1 MKAFEKYAEYYDL
14 IYRDKDYEAECD
26 FIEEI
31 FRRFASSPVKTILDG
46 GCGTGGH
53 ALPLARRGYLVTG
66 IDSSKIML
74 KRAEKKA
81 EEGNLSLDFHH
92 GDLRQFNLGRKYDAC
107 LCMFAVMNYVT
118 RTEDVL
124 KILKSIRQHLHTSSL
139 FIFDFWNGLAVLR
152 ILPSV
157 REQVVEDNN
166 VRVTRIAQP
175 ELDAFNHLCRVH
187 YRLLVNQDDALVDE
201 ITETHVIRYFFPQE
215 ITHYLDETGFEV
227 LKICPFLDIDGKVD
241 ESVWNVAAITR
252 AV

>member
-14 IYRDKDYEAECD
+14 IYKDKDYERECD
-26 FIEEI
+26 FIEEV

-74 KRAEKKA
+74 KRAKKKA
-81 EEGNLSLDFHH
+81 REGNLSLDFHH
-92 GDLRQFNLGRKYDAC
+92 GDLRQFDLGGKYDTC
-107 LCMFAVMNYVT
+107 LCMFAVMGYIT
-118 RTEDVL
+118 ETEDVL
-124 KILKSIRQHLHTSSL
+124 KALKSIRQHLNSGSL
-139 FIFDFWNGLAVLR
+139 FLFDFWNGLAVLR

-157 REQVVEDNN
+157 RKQVVEANEL
-166 VRVTRIAQP
+166 RVSRIAQP

-187 YRLLVNQDDALVDE
+187 YRLLVNQGKALVDE
-201 ITETHVIRYFFPQE
+201 INETHVVRYYFPQE
-215 ITHYLDETGFEV
+215 ITHYLKESGFAV
-227 LKICPFLDIDGKVD
+227 LKICLFLDVDGKVD
-241 ESVWNVAAITR
+241 ENAWNIAAIAR